1 MIIDRHASV
10 TPNRYEASWLRR
22 SIGKRLGRADRD
34 DLLAALVWV
43 AEVRLAEGLTEEW
56 REFCAHLQRE
66 QDGAKKRRNLLAWTS
81 DDQLADH
88 MGERASKVADAL
100 GEEHYEAEQCLSQSK
115 QIAQE
120 ASDRLGLGPGEG
132 DEACR
137 ETRVSLGILAAQL
150 EAARQRVDQLMSE
163 YRVKAHDLAELEALH
178 QRSTHTPTLAQL
190 DAMTSDQFDEVIRK
204 MFERSGW
211 VTKACG
217 PRITEIS
224 RADEK
229 MLVYSAHVQNPKVD
243 EASDVRS
250 MVRAQFAARAAGFD
264 AVLAITNLK
273 YISHPADRYTEETD
287 LTVQLAQR
295 SELQRWIQWEMP
307 LEKAEDE

>member
-66 QDGAKKRRNLLAWTS
+66 TDDAEKRRNMLAWTS

-100 GEEHYEAEQCLSQSK
+100 REEHYEAEQCLSQCK
-115 QIAQE
+115 QIAKE
-120 ASDRLGLGPGEG
+120 ASNRLGLAPDEG
-132 DEACR
+132 YEDCR

-150 EAARQRVDQLMSE
+150 EAGQQRVDQLMSE
-163 YRVKAHDLAELEALH
+163 YRGRAHVLAEIEALH
-178 QRSTHTPTLAQL
+178 QRSTNTPTLTQL

-211 VTKACG
+211 QTKPCS

-224 RADEK
+224 RDHEK
-229 MLVYSAHVQNPKVD
+229 VLVYSAHVQNPK
-243 EASDVRS
+243 ENETSDVRS

-264 AVLAITNLK
+264 AVLTITNLK
-273 YISHPADRYTEETD
+273 YISHPAHRYAEEAAP
-287 LTVQLAQR
+287 TVRLAQR
-295 SELQRWIQWEMP
+295 NELQRWVQWGMP
-307 LEKAEDE
+307 LEEAEAE

>member
-34 DLLAALVWV
+34 DLLAALAWV
-43 AEVRLAEGLTEEW
+43 TEVRLAEGLAEEW
-56 REFCAHLQRE
+56 REFCAHLNRE
-66 QDGAKKRRNLLAWTS
+66 QDDAENRRNLLAWTS

-100 GEEHYEAEQCLSQSK
+100 SEEHHEAKQCLNQSK
-115 QIAQE
+115 QIAQA
-120 ASDRLGLGPGEG
+120 ASHRLGLGPGEG
-132 DEACR
+132 NEACR

-150 EAARQRVDQLMSE
+150 EAGRQRVDQLMSE
-163 YRVKAHDLAELEALH
+163 YRGKAHELAELEALH
-178 QRSTHTPTLAQL
+178 QRSTNTPTLAQL
-190 DAMTSDQFDEVIRK
+190 DAMTSDQFDAVTRK
-204 MFERSGW
+204 RFERSGW
-211 VTKACG
+211 QTKACG

-224 RADEK
+224 RDDERQ
-229 MLVYSAHVQNPKVD
+229 LVYSAHVQNPG
-243 EASDVRS
+243 ENETSDVRS

-273 YISHPADRYTEETD
+273 YISHPAHRYNEEAG
-287 LTVQLAQR
+287 LTVELAQR
-295 SELQRWIQWEMP
+295 NELQRWIQWEMP
-307 LEKAEDE
+307 LESAEDE